1 MAAVRD
7 MPPPSP
13 PAAAGWFVL
22 LAAVMLGCGVQA
34 LRAWQRAIDAGRVA
48 VAASAAGGDAEASA
62 RAAMLPD
69 ILIDPGHG
77 GSDPGTIGAGEH
89 YEKRWALSVS
99 LALAEELRSRGWPVS
114 LTREDDRTIPLPE
127 RSVLANQ
134 RPRLAVVSVH
144 FNAGGPD
151 ASGVEIYFTWP
162 KQPEVMARL
171 EASAGGWEGGV
182 VPQDDGS
189 GAMARS
195 IQAAVCAATGA
206 RDRGVRER
214 ADLSVTGRSQAPAV
228 LVECGFLTH
237 EQESRDIRSS
247 AWRRRLVRGLAD
259 GLCAWLES
267 RGLRP
272 AGSGEVPPG
281 D

>member
-1 MAAVRD
+1 MAAVREL
-7 MPPPSP
+7 PSP
-13 PAAAGWFVL
+13 PKPVAAMSFVL
-22 LAAVMLGCGVQA
+22 LSVVMVVCGFLA
-34 LRAWQRAIDAGRVA
+34 MRSWQRSIAAARMESVVVGD
-48 VAASAAGGDAEASA
+48 AASTAAPAVTA
-62 RAAMLPD
+62 PD

-89 YEKRWALSVS
+89 YEKRWALAVG
-99 LALAEELRSRGWPVS
+99 LALAEELRARGWSVS
-114 LTREDDRTIPLPE
+114 LTREDDRTVPLIE

-151 ASGVEIYFTWP
+151 ASGVETYFSWP

-171 EASAGGWEGGV
+171 EAASGGWEGGV
-182 VPQDDGS
+182 VPGDDGS
-189 GAMARS
+189 GALARAM
-195 IQAAVCAATGA
+195 QMAVCAATGV

-214 ADLSVTGRSQAPAV
+214 ADLSVTGRTEAPAV

-237 EQESRDIRSS
+237 EKESRDIRSI

-259 GLCAWLES
+259 GLCGWLQG

-272 AGSGEVPPG
+272 DPVPASGHREA